1 MIAKL
6 EELNVELI
14 QADKTKPSA
23 EIDRDLSRF
32 DRANI
37 PVNIIVPADPNQP
50 LIMMPEVIS
59 PKDALKA
66 LSMAA
71 GG

>member
-1 MIAKL
+1 M
-6 EELNVELI
+6 ELI
-14 QADKTKPSA
+14 QADKTDVNPA
-23 EIDRDLSRF
+23 IDLDLSRF
-32 DRANI
+32 DRANL
-37 PVNIIVPADPNQP
+37 PVNIVVPSDPNQP

-66 LSMAA
+66 LKLAA